1 MADPSLRPGSTPPG
15 VPRWVKVAGIVV
27 GALVLLVAV
36 LAITGVLGGQHRPG
50 RHVPGGDTPPTEQPG
65 GHTPPVDHSP

>member
-1 MADPSLRPGSTPPG
+1 MAVPSPRPGSTPPG
-15 VPRWVKVAGIVV
+15 VPHWVKVSGIVV